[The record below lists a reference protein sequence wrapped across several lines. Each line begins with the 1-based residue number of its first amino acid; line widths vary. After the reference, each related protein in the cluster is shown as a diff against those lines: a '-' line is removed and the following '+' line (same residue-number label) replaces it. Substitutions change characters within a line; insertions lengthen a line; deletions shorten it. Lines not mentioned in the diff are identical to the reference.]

1 MGVRLE
7 MMLSFEQGDPGR
19 PKGHA
24 LLYFKDRS
32 DPSAIFATYLIV
44 PPISVEISKYI
55 PPMFAAQFQQ
65 MGARSGITVFPYPPI
80 PERVE
85 GVEQLERMARAR
97 GDDLVS
103 GGSIDASSPESLLM
117 SVQEAAQ
124 LYFQSYSSYIDSV
137 PAQPQAEAIPETAE
151 SVDMDDLL
159 YGLMGDRERLA
170 ELTKL
175 SGQLRYAVSGR
186 DERLAQDTVAQIRGL
201 GKYLAEKYRA
211 EEIAQAASRPGPDG
225 DRLTR
230 MYLDR
235 AYKLLNEDYEGLQQ
249 LERDIQEFDSAS
261 DQ

>member
-1 MGVRLE
+1 ML
-7 MMLSFEQGDPGR
+7 LSFERGDPSR

-32 DPSAIFATYLIV
+32 DPSTVFATYLIV
-44 PPISVEISKYI
+44 PPISADIAKYI

-65 MGARSGITVFPYPPI
+65 MGGRGGISVFPYPPI

-85 GVEQLERMARAR
+85 GTPHLERMADAR

-103 GGSIDASSPESLLM
+103 GGSVDTSSPESLL
-117 SVQEAAQ
+117 QGAAEAAQ
-124 LYFQSYSSYIDSV
+124 LYFNSYSSYIAAV
-137 PAQPQAEAIPETAE
+137 PEQPQAEVIAETAE
-151 SVDMDDLL
+151 SVDMNELL

-186 DERLAQDTVAQIRGL
+186 DDGLAEDTVAQIRL
-201 GKYLAEKYRA
+201 LAKHLPEKYRVD
-211 EEIAQAASRPGPDG
+211 EIAQAARRTGADG
-225 DRLTR
+225 DRLTK

-235 AYKLLNEDYEGLQQ
+235 AYKLINEDYEGMQQ
-249 LERDIQEFDSAS
+249 LERDIQEFDSPGDS
-261 DQ
+261 